1 MRRYIKLG
9 DWFHYFLLVISLG
22 QSKKIASYIANKLGY
37 ENCGCDKRRDWL
49 NNLFLPEEEKT
60 ITLK

>member
-1 MRRYIKLG
+1 MRLRLG
-9 DWFHYFLLVISLG
+9 DILHYFLLVISLG
-22 QSKKIASYIANKLGY
+22 QSKKIASYIAKKLGY
-37 ENCGCDKRRDWL
+37 EDCGCDKRRDWL

>member
-1 MRRYIKLG
+1 
-9 DWFHYFLLVISLG
+9 VISFG
-22 QSKKIASYIANKLGY
+22 QSKKIAHYVANKLGF
-37 ENCGCDKRRDWL
+37 EDCECDKRRDYL

>member
-1 MRRYIKLG
+1 MKYIKLG
-9 DWFHYFLLVISLG
+9 TWLEYFLLVISLG

-37 ENCGCDKRRDWL
+37 EDCGCDKRRDWL
-49 NNLFLPEEEKT
+49 NNLFLPQEEKT